1 MANIQIPN
9 LPAAIALN
17 GTEQIEAVQSGT
29 SVRVT
34 AQQIATYASTVGP
47 TGPTGPAGP
56 TGPTGATGPAGPTG
70 ATGAT
75 GVQGDPGPTGA
86 TGPTGVVG
94 ATGPTGATGPGYAA
108 TSTTSLAIGTG
119 TKVFTTQGGLA
130 YSTGARVRAASTV
143 SPSNY
148 MEGVVTTYGGTSLT
162 VSMDSTAGSG
172 TYASWAINLAG
183 DIGATG
189 PTGPTGGVTAAVGY
203 MFDGG
208 GVVLT
213 TGVAGTGLRIPFN
226 ATINSVTLQANVSG
240 SMVVDIWKDTYANY
254 PPTVADSIC
263 GAAKPTLS
271 AAIKS
276 EDTTLTGWTTT
287 ITAGDI
293 LYFNVDSCS
302 TITNA
307 TLTLRVTKT

>member
-9 LPAAIALN
+9 LPVAIALD
-17 GTEQIEAVQSGT
+17 GTEQLEVVQAGQSRRAT
-29 SVRVT
+29 T
-34 AQQIATYASTVGP
+34 QQIVSYAVTQGPTGPTGPTGPVGP
-47 TGPTGPAGP
+47 SGPTGPAGP
-56 TGPTGATGPAGPTG
+56 TGNTGSTGPIGPSG
-70 ATGAT
+70 A
-75 GVQGDPGPTGA
+75 
-86 TGPTGVVG
+86 
-94 ATGPTGATGPGYAA
+94 
-108 TSTTSLAIGTG
+108 
-119 TKVFTTQGGLA
+119 
-130 YSTGARVRAASTV
+130 
-143 SPSNY
+143 
-148 MEGVVTTYGGTSLT
+148 
-162 VSMDSTAGSG
+162 
-172 TYASWAINLAG
+172 
-183 DIGATG
+183 
-189 PTGPTGGVTAAVGY
+189 TGPTGGVTAAVGY